1 MDDTSCTNRYGF
13 PILVILGT
21 DEHKLSPLVAF
32 ALIHN
37 RTIDAFVD
45 FLSWV
50 KQYLCAE
57 HRDLQSTPVPKA
69 VVVDRHDRQFAA
81 L

>member
-13 PILVILGT
+13 PILVILGI
-21 DEHKLSPLVAF
+21 DEDQLSQLVAF
-32 ALIHN
+32 ALIRK

-57 HRDLQSTPVPKA
+57 DRDLYSTPTASPMNCIG
-69 VVVDRHDRQFAA
+69 
-81 L
+81 